1 MEKYFVIL
9 KVEEGVVY
17 CVSDNDDR
25 QVLKLEKKDISNG
38 SELDFVTGG
47 AVVQLN
53 EGKYILTTKVY
64 ESVPVQYFEAMN
76 KYIEAESTIPT
87 TGKTP
92 ASIVKKTSSGRTPST
107 KEDQLR
113 AVHSKFNKYE

>member
-9 KVEEGVVY
+9 KIDGEVVY

-25 QVLKLEKKDISNG
+25 KVLKLEKKDISND
-38 SELDFVTGG
+38 SELDFVMGS
-47 AVVQLN
+47 AVVQLD
-53 EGKYILTTKVY
+53 EGKYMLTTKVY

-76 KYIEAESTIPT
+76 KYIEAENTMST
-87 TGKTP
+87 TGKAP
-92 ASIVKKTSSGRTPST
+92 ANIVKKTSSGRTPST

-113 AVHSKFNKYE
+113 TVHSKFNKYE